1 MGRLHF
7 VLGLCVCSFVAVAPA
22 PGSPQFLNRSL
33 SVSGTVFAEGGGR
46 ISNAI
51 VALCDEQGN
60 CFGESRSS
68 DAGEFSF
75 ASVKPGRYLLR
86 TRAQGFAD
94 SELPIDLTQESQRG
108 LSLALK
114 ALPQPGS
121 AIPDR
126 PSISTH
132 ELSMPET
139 ARDLMGSG
147 LKKLYK
153 EKNAQ
158 AGLNDFQAATAKA
171 PSYYEAFYQSG
182 MAYLTL
188 QKEAEAEKE
197 FRRSAELSQNKFGDA
212 DIALGTLLL
221 KRGQERDGETYLR
234 QGLALNPQSWPGQ
247 VELGKLE
254 LNRGHLELALAAAEK
269 AESLA
274 PLQPMVYRLLALVHM
289 REKNYS
295 ALIVDLDSYIRLDP
309 DSPAGVRAKELR
321 AQVEK
326 EVPQTA
332 ARTAS
337 GNK

>member
-7 VLGLCVCSFVAVAPA
+7 VLGLWVCSFVTVASV
-22 PGSPQFLNRSL
+22 PGSPQVLNRSL

-46 ISNAI
+46 ISNAT
-51 VALCDEQGN
+51 VALCDQQGN

-75 ASVKPGRYLLR
+75 SGVRSGRYLLR
-86 TRAQGFAD
+86 TRAQGFV
-94 SELPIDLTQESQRG
+94 ENETPVDLTMESRRG

-114 ALPQPGS
+114 AVAQPGS

-132 ELSMPET
+132 ELSMPEA
-139 ARDLMGSG
+139 AREFMGSG
-147 LKKLYK
+147 LRKLYK

-171 PSYYEAFYQSG
+171 PGYYEAFYQAG

-197 FRRSAELSQNKFGDA
+197 FRRSAELSQNKFADA

-221 KRGQERDGETYLR
+221 RQGQERDGEIFLR
-234 QGLALNPQSWPGQ
+234 QGLTLNPQSWPGQ

-254 LNRGHLELALAAAEK
+254 LSRGHLEPALAAAEK
-269 AESLA
+269 AESVA

-326 EVPQTA
+326 EMPQ
-332 ARTAS
+332 TAS
-337 GNK
+337 GNH